1 MMTDPLEEKLEH
13 LDDLDDDVEDPDVLL
28 HRGADGRPVVARVG
42 GDLRMMSDRVVYARE
57 INVEDVSVAW
67 DRHGEPEIVP
77 FSTQSDRIRLS
88 DFRDVAELD

>member
-1 MMTDPLEEKLEH
+1 MSDAVEEKLAQ
-13 LDDLDDDVEDPDVLL
+13 LDDLDDDVEDPNVLL

-57 INVEDVSVAW
+57 IDVEDVSVAW

-77 FSTQSDRIRLS
+77 FSTQSDRVRRA
-88 DFRDVAELD
+88 DFREVADLD